1 MYYSGGMSYS
11 GCQVDVCNG
20 LKING
25 NYAYVATLFHP
36 YFIGCYGM
44 GSNPDYNQ
52 QCVMYGHRRDC
63 YSKTGA
69 MQLGLSAAAAVV
81 AVASVLY

>member
-1 MYYSGGMSYS
+1 MTYS

-25 NYAYVATLFHP
+25 VYSYVATLFHP
-36 YFIGCYGM
+36 YFIGCYGE
-44 GSNPDYNQ
+44 GNYPDYDQ
-52 QCVMYGHRRDC
+52 QCAEYGHRRDC

-69 MQLGLSAAAAVV
+69 MQLGLSVAAATA

>member
-1 MYYSGGMSYS
+1 MTYS

-25 NYAYVATLFHP
+25 VYAYVATLFHP
-36 YFIGCYGM
+36 YFMGCYGA
-44 GSNPDYNQ
+44 GNNPDYNQ
-52 QCVMYGHRRDC
+52 QCAMYGHRRDC
-63 YSKTGA
+63 YAKTGA
-69 MQLGLSAAAAVV
+69 MQLGLSAVAATA